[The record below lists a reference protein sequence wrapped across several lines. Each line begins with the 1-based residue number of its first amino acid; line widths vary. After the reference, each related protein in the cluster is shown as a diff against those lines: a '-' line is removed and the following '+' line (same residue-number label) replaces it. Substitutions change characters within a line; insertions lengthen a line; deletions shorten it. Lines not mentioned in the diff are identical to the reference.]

1 MHMRVKRMEIA
12 FQKKKGNI
20 EDEMDG
26 RWREWSEEDEG
37 ERMDRKDKG

>member
-1 MHMRVKRMEIA
+1 MMAEILMCAVNIQQKHVMHMRVKRMEIA

-26 RWREWSEEDEG
+26 R
-37 ERMDRKDKG
+37 